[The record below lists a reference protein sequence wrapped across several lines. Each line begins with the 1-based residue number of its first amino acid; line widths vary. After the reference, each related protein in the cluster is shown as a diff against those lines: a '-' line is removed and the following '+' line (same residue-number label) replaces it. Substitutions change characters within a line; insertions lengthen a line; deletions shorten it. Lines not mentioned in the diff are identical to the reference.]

1 MSCRDVAWLVHT
13 QKQVLVQIHKLVHAW
28 VEPGLQLQITV
39 SRAVSLIPW
48 CPPLHSVPS
57 LWLWHNYALFKDVH
71 ATILGTMIGC
81 MIWKHIRRIKEDD
94 SRLFKW
100 VQWNHRHLWKKKREV
115 TKESQNRRWW
125 SRLLTLKIEKRSR
138 GRGIP
143 PVAPGKDRG
152 TDSVLE
158 TLERKANTLIYI
170 LWPPQSRLLSCE
182 TIR

>member
-1 MSCRDVAWLVHT
+1 MASSYSKTSASSNSQASAC
-13 QKQVLVQIHKLVHAW
+13 
-28 VEPGLQLQITV
+28 V
-39 SRAVSLIPW
+39 SRARSTAPNHSEQG
-48 CPPLHSVPS
+48 CFPHPMMPPPLHSVPS

-125 SRLLTLKIEKRSR
+125 SRVVDFEDRKEIKRQGFSSSGPWKRPGHRFCSR
-138 GRGIP
+138 NPGKESQHVDIYSVIP
-143 PVAPGKDRG
+143 P
-152 TDSVLE
+152 
-158 TLERKANTLIYI
+158 I
-170 LWPPQSRLLSCE
+170 
-182 TIR
+182 